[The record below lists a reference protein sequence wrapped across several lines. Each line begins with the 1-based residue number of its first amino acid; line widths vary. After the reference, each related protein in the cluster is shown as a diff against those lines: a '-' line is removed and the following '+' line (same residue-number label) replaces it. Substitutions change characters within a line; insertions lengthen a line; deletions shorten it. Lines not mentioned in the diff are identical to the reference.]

1 MVCAKLT
8 ALVYTIGPG
17 PGIWAGGVG
26 IPEEGG
32 VKRKLIAAIG
42 IAGMMVSIAACG
54 GDKDSGD
61 SKGSEA
67 KELTVWLTVDA
78 QNNWPAL
85 VKAADAAVQKKHPGL
100 KITHEYYGWPD
111 KNAKLDAVLATDKAP
126 DVVEMGNTEMLG
138 YMVKGAF
145 APLDASKF
153 DNSSAWL
160 DGLKASVT
168 YDGKTYGVPYYAG
181 GRVANWRKDVF
192 AKVGVKSAPTTYAEL
207 TAALDKVQKKEG
219 DKFSAWYQ
227 PTRDWYA
234 AMSFVYDAGGSIAV
248 ESGGKWKAS
257 LSSPE
262 SVKGLNEF
270 KNVVDE
276 YMHGDKTKD
285 ESDRYIVYGQGKSGM
300 IFAPAW
306 EGATAAAK
314 ENDKTGKLAG
324 NVENFVMPGPSGKNL
339 PVFLGGSD
347 LAVPVKSD
355 AQDLAAEWINAFTGP
370 SGQKG
375 LMAKG
380 NLPNNKTDL
389 ATLKNDPATAVPATA
404 AESNWFVPMAPG
416 WGQVEK
422 AQVLQNML
430 QSIGTGKKTVEAAA
444 KEADAAID
452 KVINNS

>member
-1 MVCAKLT
+1 M
-8 ALVYTIGPG
+8 
-17 PGIWAGGVG
+17 
-26 IPEEGG
+26 
-32 VKRKLIAAIG
+32 KRKLIAAIG

-54 GDKDSGD
+54 GNDD
-61 SKGSEA
+61 KGSSNSGADA

-78 QNNWPAL
+78 QNNWPQL
-85 VKAADAAVQKKHPGL
+85 VKAADAAVQKAHPGV
-100 KITHEYYGWPD
+100 KIKHEYYGWPD
-111 KNAKLDAVLATDKAP
+111 KNTKLDAVLATDKAP

-145 APLDASKF
+145 APVDPAKF
-153 DNSSAWL
+153 TNSSAWL

-181 GRVANWRKDVF
+181 GRVANWRKDI
-192 AKVGVKSAPTTYAEL
+192 AASVGIKAPPTTYTEL
-207 TAALDKVQKKEG
+207 TADLDKIQKKEG
-219 DKFSAWYQ
+219 SKFSAWYQ

-234 AMSFVYDAGGSIAV
+234 AMSFVYDAGGAIATQ
-248 ESGGKWKAS
+248 SGDQWKGS

-262 SVKGLNEF
+262 SIKGL
-270 KNVVDE
+270 DE
-276 YMHGDKTKD
+276 WKSVIDKYMHGDKTKD
-285 ESDRYIVYGQGKSGM
+285 ESDRYIVYGQGKASM
-300 IFAPAW
+300 IFAAAW
-306 EGATAAAK
+306 EGATAADPK
-314 ENDKTGKLAG
+314 NDKTGGKLKTG
-324 NVENFVMPGPSGKNL
+324 LVNFVMPGPSGKNM

-347 LAVPVKSD
+347 LAIPVKSK
-355 AQDLAAEWINAFTGP
+355 AQALAAEWINAFTGP

-389 ATLKNDPATAVPATA
+389 ATLKSDPATAVPATA

-422 AQVLQNML
+422 AQVLQTML
-430 QSIGTGKKTVEAAA
+430 QNIGTGKKSVADAA

-452 KVINNS
+452 KVINTK

>member
-1 MVCAKLT
+1 M
-8 ALVYTIGPG
+8 
-17 PGIWAGGVG
+17 
-26 IPEEGG
+26 
-32 VKRKLIAAIG
+32 KRKLTAAIG

-54 GDKDSGD
+54 GEGGGGSDKGAD
-61 SKGSEA
+61 A

-78 QNNWPAL
+78 QNNWPEL
-85 VKAADAAVQKKHPGL
+85 VKAADAAVKKKHPGV
-100 KITHEYYGWPD
+100 KINHEYYGWPD

-145 APLDASKF
+145 APLDQAKF
-153 DNSSAWL
+153 DNSDAWL

-168 YDGKTYGVPYYAG
+168 YEGKTYGVPYYAG
-181 GRVANWRKDVF
+181 GRVANWRKDV
-192 AKVGVKSAPTTYAEL
+192 AASVGVKSTPRTYKEL
-207 TAALDKVQKKEG
+207 TAALDKIQKKQG
-219 DKFSAWYQ
+219 DKYNAWYQ

-234 AMSFVYDAGGSIAV
+234 AMSFVYDAGGAIAT
-248 ESGGKWKAS
+248 ESGGQWKAS

-262 SVKGLNEF
+262 SLKGLTEF
-270 KNVVDE
+270 KNVVDS

-285 ESDRYIVYGQGKSGM
+285 ESDRYIVYGQGKSAM
-300 IFAPAW
+300 IFAAAW
-306 EGATAAAK
+306 EGATAEDPK
-314 ENDKTGKLAG
+314 NDKTGKLKG
-324 NVENFVMPGPSGKNL
+324 NLENFVMPGPSGKNM

-355 AQDLAAEWINAFTGP
+355 AQALAAEWINALTGS

-389 ATLKNDPATAVPATA
+389 ATLKNDPKTAVPATA

-422 AQVLQNML
+422 AQILQTML
-430 QSIGTGKKTVEAAA
+430 QSIGTGKKSVEAAA
-444 KEADAAID
+444 KDADAAID
-452 KVINNS
+452 KVINTK

>member
-1 MVCAKLT
+1 M
-8 ALVYTIGPG
+8 
-17 PGIWAGGVG
+17 
-26 IPEEGG
+26 
-32 VKRKLIAAIG
+32 KRKLIAAIG

-54 GDKDSGD
+54 GNDD
-61 SKGSEA
+61 KGSSNSGADA

-78 QNNWPAL
+78 QNNWPQL
-85 VKAADAAVQKKHPGL
+85 VKAADAAVQKAHPGV
-100 KITHEYYGWPD
+100 KIKHEYYGWPD
-111 KNAKLDAVLATDKAP
+111 KNTKLDAVLATDKVP
-126 DVVEMGNTEMLG
+126 DVVEMGNTEMLS

-145 APLDASKF
+145 APVDPAKF
-153 DNSSAWL
+153 TNSSAWL

-181 GRVANWRKDVF
+181 GRVANWRKDI
-192 AKVGVKSAPTTYAEL
+192 AASVGVKAPPTTYTEL
-207 TAALDKVQKKEG
+207 TADLDKIQKKEG
-219 DKFSAWYQ
+219 SKFSAWYQ

-234 AMSFVYDAGGSIAV
+234 AMSFVYDAGGAIATQ
-248 ESGGKWKAS
+248 SGSDWKAS

-262 SVKGLNEF
+262 SIKGLNEW
-270 KNVVDE
+270 KSVIDK

-285 ESDRYIVYGQGKSGM
+285 ESDRYIVYGQGKASM
-300 IFAPAW
+300 IFAAAW
-306 EGATAAAK
+306 EGATAADPK
-314 ENDKTGKLAG
+314 NDKTGGKLKTDL
-324 NVENFVMPGPSGKNL
+324 VNFVMPGPSGKNM

-347 LAVPVKSD
+347 LAVPVKSK
-355 AQDLAAEWINAFTGP
+355 AQALAAEWINAFTGP

-389 ATLKNDPATAVPATA
+389 ATLKSDPATAVPATA

-422 AQVLQNML
+422 AQVLQTML
-430 QSIGTGKKTVEAAA
+430 QNIGTGKKSVADAA

-452 KVINNS
+452 KVINTK

>member
-1 MVCAKLT
+1 M
-8 ALVYTIGPG
+8 
-17 PGIWAGGVG
+17 
-26 IPEEGG
+26 
-32 VKRKLIAAIG
+32 KRKLISAIG

-54 GDKDSGD
+54 GEGGSGGSDKGAD
-61 SKGSEA
+61 A

-78 QNNWPAL
+78 QNNWPQL

-100 KITHEYYGWPD
+100 KINHEYYGWPD

-145 APLDASKF
+145 APLDAAKF
-153 DNSSAWL
+153 DNSDAWL

-168 YDGKTYGVPYYAG
+168 YEDKTYGVPYYAG
-181 GRVANWRKDVF
+181 GRVANWRKDV
-192 AKVGVKSAPTTYAEL
+192 AASVGVKTPPKTYKEL
-207 TAALDKVQKKEG
+207 TAALDKIQKKEG
-219 DKFSAWYQ
+219 GKFSAWYQ

-234 AMSFVYDAGGSIAV
+234 AMSFVYDAGGAIAT
-248 ESGGKWKAS
+248 ESGGRWKAS

-262 SVKGLNEF
+262 SLKGLKEF
-270 KNVVDE
+270 KNVVDR

-285 ESDRYIVYGQGKSGM
+285 ESDRYIVYGQGKSAM
-300 IFAPAW
+300 IFAAAW
-306 EGATAAAK
+306 EGATSEDPK
-314 ENDKTGKLAG
+314 NDKTGKLKG
-324 NVENFVMPGPSGKNL
+324 NLENFVMPGPSGKNM

-355 AQDLAAEWINAFTGP
+355 AQALAAEWINAFTGS

-389 ATLKNDPATAVPATA
+389 ATLKNDPKTAVPATA
-404 AESNWFVPMAPG
+404 AESSWFVPMAPG

-422 AQVLQNML
+422 AQILQTML
-430 QSIGTGKKTVEAAA
+430 QSIGTGKKSVEAAA

-452 KVINNS
+452 KVINTK

>member
-1 MVCAKLT
+1 M
-8 ALVYTIGPG
+8 
-17 PGIWAGGVG
+17 
-26 IPEEGG
+26 
-32 VKRKLIAAIG
+32 KRKLIAAIG

-54 GDKDSGD
+54 DSDSGSSD
-61 SKGSEA
+61 NTGADA

-78 QNNWPAL
+78 QNNWPEL
-85 VKAADAAVQKKHPGL
+85 VKAADAALTKKHPGI
-100 KITHEYYGWPD
+100 KINHEYYGWPD

-145 APLDASKF
+145 APVDPAKF
-153 DNSSAWL
+153 DNSAAWL

-168 YDGKTYGVPYYAG
+168 YEGKTYGVPYYAG
-181 GRVANWRKDVF
+181 GRVANWRKDV
-192 AKVGVKSAPTTYAEL
+192 AASVGVKSVPTTYAEL
-207 TAALDKVQKKEG
+207 TSALDRIQKSEG
-219 DKFSAWYQ
+219 DKYNAWYQ

-234 AMSFVYDAGGSIAV
+234 AMSFVYDAGGSIAE
-248 ESGGKWKAS
+248 ESGGQWKAT

-262 SVKGLNEF
+262 SVKGLTEF
-270 KNVVDE
+270 KNVVDK

-285 ESDRYIVYGQGKSGM
+285 ESDRYIVYGQGRTSM
-300 IFAPAW
+300 IFAAAW
-306 EGATAAAK
+306 EGATAEAP
-314 ENDKTGKLAG
+314 ENDKTGKLKG
-324 NVENFVMPGPSGKNL
+324 NLENFVMPGPSGKNM

-347 LAVPVKSD
+347 LAIPVKSK
-355 AQDLAAEWINAFTGP
+355 AQTVAAEWINAYTGAG
-370 SGQKG
+370 GQKG

-389 ATLKNDPATAVPATA
+389 ATLKSDPATAVPATA

-422 AQVLQNML
+422 AQILQTML
-430 QSIGTGKKTVEAAA
+430 QSIGTGKKTVEEAA

-452 KVINNS
+452 EVINVK

>member
-1 MVCAKLT
+1 M
-8 ALVYTIGPG
+8 
-17 PGIWAGGVG
+17 
-26 IPEEGG
+26 
-32 VKRKLIAAIG
+32 KRKLVAAIG

-54 GDKDSGD
+54 GDGSGGSD
-61 SKGSEA
+61 KGA
-67 KELTVWLTVDA
+67 DVKELTVWLTVDA
-78 QNNWPAL
+78 QNNWPEL
-85 VKAADAAVQKKHPGL
+85 VKAADAAVKKKHPGI
-100 KITHEYYGWPD
+100 KIKHEYYGWPD
-111 KNAKLDAVLATDKAP
+111 KNTKLDAVLATDKTP

-145 APLDASKF
+145 APLDPADF
-153 DNSSAWL
+153 DNSDAWL

-168 YDGKTYGVPYYAG
+168 YEGKTYGVPYYAG
-181 GRVANWRKDVF
+181 GRVANWRKDV
-192 AKVGVKSAPTTYAEL
+192 AKAAGVKSTPTTYDEL
-207 TAALDKVQKKEG
+207 TAALDRIQKKQG

-234 AMSFVYDAGGSIAV
+234 AMSFVYDAGGAIAK
-248 ESGGKWKAS
+248 EEGGQWKAT

-262 SVKGLNEF
+262 SVEGLKAF
-270 KNVVDE
+270 KNVVDK

-300 IFAPAW
+300 IFGAAW
-306 EGATAAAK
+306 EGATSADPK
-314 ENDKTGKLAG
+314 NDKTGKLKD
-324 NVENFVMPGPSGKNL
+324 NLENFVLPGPSGKNL

-355 AQDLAAEWINAFTGP
+355 AQTVAAEWINAFTGP
-370 SGQKG
+370 AGQKG
-375 LMAKG
+375 LMGKG

-389 ATLKNDPATAVPATA
+389 ATLKDDPATAVPATA

-422 AQVLQNML
+422 AQILQTML
-430 QSIGTGKKTVEAAA
+430 QSIGTGKKSVEDAA

-452 KVINNS
+452 KVINTK

>member
-1 MVCAKLT
+1 MKRRLT
-8 ALVYTIGPG
+8 
-17 PGIWAGGVG
+17 
-26 IPEEGG
+26 
-32 VKRKLIAAIG
+32 AAIG
-42 IAGMMVSIAACG
+42 VAGMVMSIAACG
-54 GDKDSGD
+54 GSDNKAG
-61 SKGSEA
+61 GSDNGADA

-78 QNNWPAL
+78 QNNWPEL
-85 VKAADAAVQKKHPGL
+85 VKAADATVQKKHPGI
-100 KITHEYYGWPD
+100 KIKHEYYGWPD
-111 KNAKLDAVLATDKAP
+111 KNTKLDAVLATDKAP

-145 APLDASKF
+145 APVDAAEF
-153 DNSSAWL
+153 ANSSAWL

-181 GRVANWRKDVF
+181 GRVGNWRKDIF
-192 AKVGVKSAPTTYAEL
+192 ASAGVTKAPTTYQEL
-207 TAALDKVQKKEG
+207 TDALDKVQKKEG
-219 DKFSAWYQ
+219 KKFSAWYQ

-234 AMSFVYDAGGSIAV
+234 AMSFVYDAGGSIAK
-248 ESGGKWKAS
+248 EEGGQWKAN

-262 SVKGLNEF
+262 SVKGLTEF
-270 KNVVDE
+270 KNVVDK

-300 IFAPAW
+300 IFGAAW
-306 EGATAAAK
+306 EGGAAADPK
-314 ENDKTGKLAG
+314 ADKTGKLKD
-324 NVENFVMPGPSGKNL
+324 NLENFVMPGPSGKNI

-347 LAVPVKSD
+347 LAIPVKSK
-355 AQDLAAEWINAFTGP
+355 AQAVAAEWINAFAGS

-389 ATLKNDPATAVPATA
+389 ATLKSDPATAVPATA

-422 AQVLQNML
+422 AQTLQTML
-430 QSIGTGKKTVEAAA
+430 QAIGTGKQSVEEAA

-452 KVINNS
+452 KVINTK

>member
-1 MVCAKLT
+1 M
-8 ALVYTIGPG
+8 
-17 PGIWAGGVG
+17 
-26 IPEEGG
+26 
-32 VKRKLIAAIG
+32 KRKLTAAIG

-54 GDKDSGD
+54 GEGGGGSDKGAD
-61 SKGSEA
+61 A

-78 QNNWPAL
+78 QNNWPEL
-85 VKAADAAVQKKHPGL
+85 VKAADAAVKKKHPGV
-100 KITHEYYGWPD
+100 KINHEYYGWPD

-145 APLDASKF
+145 APLDQAEF
-153 DNSSAWL
+153 DHSDAWL

-168 YDGKTYGVPYYAG
+168 YEGKAYGVPYYAG
-181 GRVANWRKDVF
+181 GRVANWRKDV
-192 AKVGVKSAPTTYAEL
+192 AASVGVKSTPKTYKEL
-207 TAALDKVQKKEG
+207 TAALDKIQKKQG
-219 DKFSAWYQ
+219 DKYNAWYQ

-234 AMSFVYDAGGSIAV
+234 AMSFVYDAGGAIAT
-248 ESGGKWKAS
+248 ESGGQWKAS

-262 SVKGLNEF
+262 SLKGLTEF
-270 KNVVDE
+270 KNVVDS

-285 ESDRYIVYGQGKSGM
+285 ESDRYIVYGQGKTAM
-300 IFAPAW
+300 IFAAAW
-306 EGATAAAK
+306 EGATAEDPK
-314 ENDKTGKLAG
+314 NDKTGKLKG
-324 NVENFVMPGPSGKNL
+324 NLENFVMPGPSGKNM

-355 AQDLAAEWINAFTGP
+355 AQALAAEWINALTGS

-389 ATLKNDPATAVPATA
+389 ATLKNDPKTAVPATA

-422 AQVLQNML
+422 AQILQTML
-430 QSIGTGKKTVEAAA
+430 QSIGTGKKSVEAAA
-444 KEADAAID
+444 KDADAAID
-452 KVINNS
+452 KVINTK

>member
-1 MVCAKLT
+1 M
-8 ALVYTIGPG
+8 
-17 PGIWAGGVG
+17 
-26 IPEEGG
+26 
-32 VKRKLIAAIG
+32 KRKLIAAIG

-54 GDKDSGD
+54 DSDSGSSD
-61 SKGSEA
+61 NTGADA

-78 QNNWPAL
+78 QNNWPEL
-85 VKAADAAVQKKHPGL
+85 VKAADAALVKKHPGI
-100 KITHEYYGWPD
+100 KINHEYYGWPD

-126 DVVEMGNTEMLG
+126 DVVEMGNTEMLS

-145 APLDASKF
+145 APVDPAKF
-153 DNSSAWL
+153 ENSAAWL

-168 YDGKTYGVPYYAG
+168 YEGKTYGVPYYAG
-181 GRVANWRKDVF
+181 GRVANWRKDV
-192 AKVGVKSAPTTYAEL
+192 AASVGVKSTPKTYAEL
-207 TAALDKVQKKEG
+207 TSALDKIQKKEG
-219 DKFSAWYQ
+219 DKYNAWYQ

-234 AMSFVYDAGGSIAV
+234 AMSFVYDAGGSIAE
-248 ESGGKWKAS
+248 ESGGQWKAT

-262 SVKGLNEF
+262 SVKGLTEF
-270 KNVVDE
+270 KNVIDK

-285 ESDRYIVYGQGKSGM
+285 ESDRYIVYGQGKTSM
-300 IFAPAW
+300 IFAAAW
-306 EGATAAAK
+306 EGATAEAP
-314 ENDKTGKLAG
+314 ENDKTGKLKG
-324 NVENFVMPGPSGKNL
+324 NLENFVMPGPSGKNM

-347 LAVPVKSD
+347 LAIPVKSD
-355 AQDLAAEWINAFTGP
+355 AQTVAAEWINAYTGA

-389 ATLKNDPATAVPATA
+389 ATLKSDPATAVPATA

-422 AQVLQNML
+422 AQILQTML
-430 QSIGTGKKTVEAAA
+430 QSIGTGKKTVEEAA

-452 KVINNS
+452 KVINVK

>member
-1 MVCAKLT
+1 M
-8 ALVYTIGPG
+8 
-17 PGIWAGGVG
+17 
-26 IPEEGG
+26 
-32 VKRKLIAAIG
+32 KRKLISAIG

-54 GDKDSGD
+54 GGGGGSDKGGAD
-61 SKGSEA
+61 A

-78 QNNWPAL
+78 QNNWPQL
-85 VKAADAAVQKKHPGL
+85 VKAADAAVKKKHPGL
-100 KITHEYYGWPD
+100 KINHEYYGWPD

-145 APLDASKF
+145 APLDPAKF
-153 DNSSAWL
+153 DNSDAWL

-168 YDGKTYGVPYYAG
+168 YEDKTYGVPYYAG
-181 GRVANWRKDVF
+181 GRVANWRGDI
-192 AKVGVKSAPTTYAEL
+192 AASVGVKTPPKTYKEL
-207 TAALDKVQKKEG
+207 TAALDKIQKKEG
-219 DKFSAWYQ
+219 GKFNAWYQ

-234 AMSFVYDAGGSIAV
+234 AMSFVYDAGGAIAT
-248 ESGGKWKAS
+248 ESGGQWKAS

-262 SVKGLNEF
+262 SLKGLGEF
-270 KNVVDE
+270 KKVVDS

-285 ESDRYIVYGQGKSGM
+285 ESDRYIVYGQGKSAM
-300 IFAPAW
+300 IFAAAW
-306 EGATAAAK
+306 EGATAEDPK
-314 ENDKTGKLAG
+314 NDKTGKLKG
-324 NVENFVMPGPSGKNL
+324 KLENFVMPGPSGKNM

-355 AQDLAAEWINAFTGP
+355 AQDLAAEWINAYTGS

-422 AQVLQNML
+422 AQILQTML
-430 QSIGTGKKTVEAAA
+430 QSIGTGKKSVEAAA
-444 KEADAAID
+444 KDADAAID
-452 KVINNS
+452 KVINTK

>member
-1 MVCAKLT
+1 M
-8 ALVYTIGPG
+8 
-17 PGIWAGGVG
+17 
-26 IPEEGG
+26 
-32 VKRKLIAAIG
+32 KRKLIAAIG

-54 GDKDSGD
+54 GNDD
-61 SKGSEA
+61 KGSSNSGADA

-78 QNNWPAL
+78 QNNWPQL
-85 VKAADAAVQKKHPGL
+85 VKAADAAVQKAHPGV
-100 KITHEYYGWPD
+100 KIKHEYYGWPD
-111 KNAKLDAVLATDKAP
+111 KNTKLDAVLATDKAP
-126 DVVEMGNTEMLG
+126 DVVEMGNTEMLS

-145 APLDASKF
+145 APVDPAKF
-153 DNSSAWL
+153 TNSSAWL

-181 GRVANWRKDVF
+181 GRVANWRKDI
-192 AKVGVKSAPTTYAEL
+192 AASVGVKAPPTTYAEL
-207 TAALDKVQKKEG
+207 TADLDKIQKKEG
-219 DKFSAWYQ
+219 SKFSAWYQ

-234 AMSFVYDAGGSIAV
+234 AMSFVYDAGGAIATQ
-248 ESGGKWKAS
+248 SGSDWKAS

-262 SVKGLNEF
+262 SIKGLTEW
-270 KNVVDE
+270 KSVIDK

-285 ESDRYIVYGQGKSGM
+285 ESDRYIVYGQGKASM
-300 IFAPAW
+300 IFAAAW
-306 EGATAAAK
+306 EGATAADPK
-314 ENDKTGKLAG
+314 NDKTGGKLKTDL
-324 NVENFVMPGPSGKNL
+324 VNFVMPGPSGKNM

-347 LAVPVKSD
+347 LAVPVKSK
-355 AQDLAAEWINAFTGP
+355 AQALAAEWINAFTGP

-389 ATLKNDPATAVPATA
+389 ATLKSDPATAVPATA

-422 AQVLQNML
+422 AQVLQTML
-430 QSIGTGKKTVEAAA
+430 QNIGTGKKSVADAA

-452 KVINNS
+452 KVINTK

>member
-1 MVCAKLT
+1 M
-8 ALVYTIGPG
+8 
-17 PGIWAGGVG
+17 
-26 IPEEGG
+26 
-32 VKRKLIAAIG
+32 KRKLISAIG
-42 IAGMMVSIAACG
+42 IAGMVVSIAACG
-54 GDKDSGD
+54 GEGGSGGSDKGAD
-61 SKGSEA
+61 A

-78 QNNWPAL
+78 QNNWPEL
-85 VKAADAAVQKKHPGL
+85 VKAADAAVKKKHPGL
-100 KITHEYYGWPD
+100 KINHEYYGWPD
-111 KNAKLDAVLATDKAP
+111 KNAKLDAVLATDKVP

-145 APLDASKF
+145 APLDPAEF
-153 DNSSAWL
+153 DTSDAWL

-181 GRVANWRKDVF
+181 GRVANWRGDV
-192 AKVGVKSAPTTYAEL
+192 AASVGVKTPPKTYKEL
-207 TAALDKVQKKEG
+207 TAALDKIQKKQG
-219 DKFSAWYQ
+219 GKFSAWYQ

-234 AMSFVYDAGGSIAV
+234 AMSFVYDAGGAIAT
-248 ESGGKWKAS
+248 ESGGRWKAS

-262 SVKGLNEF
+262 SLKGLKEF
-270 KNVVDE
+270 KNVVDD

-285 ESDRYIVYGQGKSGM
+285 ESDRYIVYGQGKSAM
-300 IFAPAW
+300 IFAAAW
-306 EGATAAAK
+306 EGATAEDPK
-314 ENDKTGKLAG
+314 NDKSGKLKG
-324 NVENFVMPGPSGKNL
+324 NLENFVMPGPSGKNM

-355 AQDLAAEWINAFTGP
+355 AQALAAEWINAFTGS

-389 ATLKNDPATAVPATA
+389 ATLKNDPKTAVPATA

-422 AQVLQNML
+422 AQILQTML
-430 QSIGTGKKTVEAAA
+430 QSIGTGKKSVEAAA

-452 KVINNS
+452 KVINTK

>member
-1 MVCAKLT
+1 M
-8 ALVYTIGPG
+8 
-17 PGIWAGGVG
+17 
-26 IPEEGG
+26 
-32 VKRKLIAAIG
+32 KRKLTAAIG

-54 GDKDSGD
+54 GEGGGGSDKGAD
-61 SKGSEA
+61 A

-100 KITHEYYGWPD
+100 KINHEYYGWPD

-145 APLDASKF
+145 APLDQAKF
-153 DNSSAWL
+153 DNSDAWL

-181 GRVANWRKDVF
+181 GRVANWRKDV
-192 AKVGVKSAPTTYAEL
+192 AASVGVKSTPKTYEEL
-207 TAALDKVQKKEG
+207 TAALDKIQKKQG

-234 AMSFVYDAGGSIAV
+234 AMSFVYDAGGAIAT

-262 SVKGLNEF
+262 SIKGLKEF
-270 KNVVDE
+270 ENVVDS

-285 ESDRYIVYGQGKSGM
+285 ESDRYIVYGQGKSAM
-300 IFAPAW
+300 IFAAAW
-306 EGATAAAK
+306 EGATAEDPK
-314 ENDKTGKLAG
+314 NDKTGKLKG
-324 NVENFVMPGPSGKNL
+324 NLENFVMPGPSGKNM

-355 AQDLAAEWINAFTGP
+355 AQALAAEWINAFTGS

-389 ATLKNDPATAVPATA
+389 ATLKNDPKTAVPATA
-404 AESNWFVPMAPG
+404 AESSWFVPMAPG

-422 AQVLQNML
+422 AQVLQTML
-430 QSIGTGKKTVEAAA
+430 QSIGTGKKSVEAAA

-452 KVINNS
+452 KVINTK

>member
-1 MVCAKLT
+1 
-8 ALVYTIGPG
+8 
-17 PGIWAGGVG
+17 
-26 IPEEGG
+26 

-54 GDKDSGD
+54 DSDNKSGGSDKGTD
-61 SKGSEA
+61 A
-67 KELTVWLTVDA
+67 KQLTVWLTVDA

-85 VKAADAAVQKKHPGL
+85 VKAADDAVAKKHPGL
-100 KITHEYYGWPD
+100 KIKHEYYGWPD
-111 KNAKLDAVLATDKAP
+111 KNTKLDAVLATDKAP

-145 APLDASKF
+145 APVDPSTF
-153 DNSSAWL
+153 DNSGQWL

-168 YDGKTYGVPYYAG
+168 YEDKTYGVPYYAG
-181 GRVANWRKDVF
+181 GRVANWRKDV
-192 AKVGVKSAPTTYAEL
+192 AASVGIKTPPKTYQEL
-207 TAALDKVQKKEG
+207 TADLDKIQKKEG
-219 DKFSAWYQ
+219 AKFNAWYQ

-234 AMSFVYDAGGSIAV
+234 AMSFVYDAGGSIAK
-248 ESGGKWKAS
+248 EEGGQWKAN

-262 SVKGLNEF
+262 SLKGLNDF
-270 KNVVDE
+270 KSILDK

-285 ESDRYIVYGQGKSGM
+285 ESDRYIVYGQGKSAM
-300 IFAPAW
+300 IFGAAW
-306 EGATAAAK
+306 EGATAADPK
-314 ENDKTGKLAG
+314 NDKTGKLKD
-324 NVENFVMPGPSGKNL
+324 NLENFVMPGPSGKNI

-347 LAVPVKSD
+347 LAIPVKSK
-355 AQDLAAEWINAFTGP
+355 AQGLAAEWINAFTG
-370 SGQKG
+370 SEGQKG

-422 AQVLQNML
+422 AQILQTMLQN
-430 QSIGTGKKTVEAAA
+430 IGTGKKSVEAAA
-444 KEADAAID
+444 KDADAAID
-452 KVINNS
+452 KVINTK

>member
-1 MVCAKLT
+1 M
-8 ALVYTIGPG
+8 
-17 PGIWAGGVG
+17 
-26 IPEEGG
+26 
-32 VKRKLIAAIG
+32 KRKLIAAIG

-54 GDKDSGD
+54 DSDG
-61 SKGSEA
+61 GSSDNTGADA

-78 QNNWPAL
+78 QNNWPEL
-85 VKAADAAVQKKHPGL
+85 VKAADATLTKAHPGI
-100 KITHEYYGWPD
+100 KINHEYYGWPD

-145 APLDASKF
+145 APLDPAKF
-153 DNSSAWL
+153 ENSAAWL

-181 GRVANWRKDVF
+181 GRVANWRKDV
-192 AKVGVKSAPTTYAEL
+192 AASVGVKSVPKTYAEL
-207 TAALDKVQKKEG
+207 TSDLDKIQKKEG
-219 DKFSAWYQ
+219 GKYNAWYQ

-234 AMSFVYDAGGSIAV
+234 GMSFVYDAGGSIAE
-248 ESGGKWKAS
+248 ESGGQWKAN

-262 SVKGLNEF
+262 SVKGLTEF
-270 KNVVDE
+270 KNVIDK

-285 ESDRYIVYGQGKSGM
+285 ESDRYIVYGQGRTSM
-300 IFAPAW
+300 IFAAAW
-306 EGATAAAK
+306 EGATAETP
-314 ENDKTGKLAG
+314 ENDKTGKLKG
-324 NVENFVMPGPSGKNL
+324 NTENFVMPGPSGKNM

-347 LAVPVKSD
+347 LAVPVKSK
-355 AQDLAAEWINAFTGP
+355 AQTVAAEWINAYTGA

-422 AQVLQNML
+422 AQILQTLLQN
-430 QSIGTGKKTVEAAA
+430 IGTGKETVEAAA

-452 KVINNS
+452 KVINVK

>member
-1 MVCAKLT
+1 M
-8 ALVYTIGPG
+8 
-17 PGIWAGGVG
+17 
-26 IPEEGG
+26 
-32 VKRKLIAAIG
+32 KRKLISAIG
-42 IAGMMVSIAACG
+42 VAGMVVSIAACG
-54 GDKDSGD
+54 NDGGSGGTD
-61 SKGSEA
+61 NGADA

-78 QNNWPAL
+78 QNNWPEL
-85 VKAADAAVQKKHPGL
+85 VKAADAAVQKKHPG
-100 KITHEYYGWPD
+100 IRINHEYYGWPD

-145 APLDASKF
+145 APLDPADF
-153 DNSSAWL
+153 ENSDAWL

-168 YDGKTYGVPYYAG
+168 YEGKTYGVPYYAG
-181 GRVANWRKDVF
+181 GRVANWRKDV
-192 AKVGVKSAPTTYAEL
+192 AASAGIKTPPKTYQEL
-207 TAALDKVQKKEG
+207 TAALDKIQKKEG

-234 AMSFVYDAGGSIAV
+234 AMSFVYDAGGSIAK
-248 ESGGKWKAS
+248 EEGGRWKAD

-262 SVKGLNEF
+262 SLKGLKEF
-270 KNVVDE
+270 KKVVDR

-285 ESDRYIVYGQGKSGM
+285 ESDRYLVYGQGKSAM
-300 IFAPAW
+300 IFGAAW
-306 EGATAAAK
+306 EGATAEDP
-314 ENDKTGKLAG
+314 ENDKTGKLKG
-324 NVENFVMPGPSGKNL
+324 NLENFVMPGPSGKNM

-355 AQDLAAEWINAFTGP
+355 AQAVAAEWIDAFTGA

-389 ATLKNDPATAVPATA
+389 ATLKNDPKTAVPATA
-404 AESNWFVPMAPG
+404 AESSWFVPTAPG

-422 AQVLQNML
+422 AQVLQTML
-430 QSIGTGKKTVEAAA
+430 QAIGTGKKSVEAAA

-452 KVINNS
+452 KVINTE

>member
-1 MVCAKLT
+1 M
-8 ALVYTIGPG
+8 
-17 PGIWAGGVG
+17 
-26 IPEEGG
+26 
-32 VKRKLIAAIG
+32 KRKLTAAIG

-54 GDKDSGD
+54 GEGDGGSDKGAD
-61 SKGSEA
+61 A

-78 QNNWPAL
+78 QNNWPEL
-85 VKAADAAVQKKHPGL
+85 VKAADAAVTKKHPGL
-100 KITHEYYGWPD
+100 KIYHEYYGWPD

-145 APLDASKF
+145 APLDQSKF
-153 DNSSAWL
+153 DNADAWL
-160 DGLKASVT
+160 DGLKASVA
-168 YDGKTYGVPYYAG
+168 YEGKTYGVPYYAG
-181 GRVANWRKDVF
+181 GRVANWRKDV
-192 AKVGVKSAPTTYAEL
+192 AASAGVKSTPKTYQDL
-207 TAALDKVQKKEG
+207 TAALDKIQKKQG
-219 DKFSAWYQ
+219 GKFSAWYQ

-234 AMSFVYDAGGSIAV
+234 AMSFVYDAGGAIAG
-248 ESGGKWKAS
+248 ESGGQWKAS

-262 SVKGLNEF
+262 SLKGLKEF
-270 KNVVDE
+270 KNVVDS

-285 ESDRYIVYGQGKSGM
+285 ESDRYIVYGQGKSAM
-300 IFAPAW
+300 IFAAAW
-306 EGATAAAK
+306 EGATAEDPK
-314 ENDKTGKLAG
+314 NDKTGKLKG
-324 NVENFVMPGPSGKNL
+324 NLENFVMPGPSGKNM

-355 AQDLAAEWINAFTGP
+355 AQALAAEWINAFTGS

-389 ATLKNDPATAVPATA
+389 ATLKNDPKTAVPATA
-404 AESNWFVPMAPG
+404 AESSWFVPMAPG

-422 AQVLQNML
+422 AQILQTMLQN
-430 QSIGTGKKTVEAAA
+430 IGTGKKSVEAAA

-452 KVINNS
+452 KVINTK

>member
-1 MVCAKLT
+1 M
-8 ALVYTIGPG
+8 
-17 PGIWAGGVG
+17 
-26 IPEEGG
+26 
-32 VKRKLIAAIG
+32 KRKLIAAIG

-54 GDKDSGD
+54 GEGGGGSDKGAD
-61 SKGSEA
+61 A

-78 QNNWPAL
+78 QNNWPDL
-85 VKAADAAVQKKHPGL
+85 VKAADAAVKKKHPGV
-100 KITHEYYGWPD
+100 KINHEYYGWPD

-145 APLDASKF
+145 APLDQATF
-153 DNSSAWL
+153 DHSDAWL

-168 YDGKTYGVPYYAG
+168 YEDKTYGVPYYAG
-181 GRVANWRKDVF
+181 GRVANWRKDV
-192 AKVGVKSAPTTYAEL
+192 AASVGVKSTPKTYEEL
-207 TAALDKVQKKEG
+207 TAALDKIQKKQG
-219 DKFSAWYQ
+219 DKYNAWYQ

-234 AMSFVYDAGGSIAV
+234 AMSFVYDAGGAIAT
-248 ESGGKWKAS
+248 ESGGQWKAS

-262 SVKGLNEF
+262 SLKGLKEF
-270 KNVVDE
+270 KNVVDS

-285 ESDRYIVYGQGKSGM
+285 ESDRYIVYGQGKSAM
-300 IFAPAW
+300 IFAAAW
-306 EGATAAAK
+306 EGATAEDPK
-314 ENDKTGKLAG
+314 NDKTGKLKG
-324 NVENFVMPGPSGKNL
+324 NLENFVMPGPSGKNM

-355 AQDLAAEWINAFTGP
+355 AQALAAEWINALTG
-370 SGQKG
+370 SAGQKG

-389 ATLKNDPATAVPATA
+389 ATLKNDPKTAVPATA

-422 AQVLQNML
+422 AQILQTML
-430 QSIGTGKKTVEAAA
+430 QSIGTGKKSVEAAA
-444 KEADAAID
+444 KDADAAID
-452 KVINNS
+452 KVINTK

>member
-1 MVCAKLT
+1 M
-8 ALVYTIGPG
+8 
-17 PGIWAGGVG
+17 
-26 IPEEGG
+26 
-32 VKRKLIAAIG
+32 KRKLVAAIG

-54 GDKDSGD
+54 SDKKDGGSD
-61 SKGSEA
+61 KGADA

-78 QNNWPAL
+78 QNNWPEL
-85 VKAADAAVQKKHPGL
+85 VKAADDAVTKKHPGL
-100 KITHEYYGWPD
+100 KIKHEYYGWPD
-111 KNAKLDAVLATDKAP
+111 KNTKLDAVLATDKAP

-145 APLDASKF
+145 APVDPAKF
-153 DNSSAWL
+153 DNASAWL

-192 AKVGVKSAPTTYAEL
+192 TAAGVKSTPKTYQEL
-207 TAALDKVQKKEG
+207 TADLDKVQKKQG
-219 DKFSAWYQ
+219 DKFNAWYQ

-234 AMSFVYDAGGSIAV
+234 AMSFVFDAGGSIAKQ
-248 ESGGKWKAS
+248 EGGQWKAS

-262 SVKGLNEF
+262 SIKGLTEF
-270 KNVVDE
+270 KNVIDK

-300 IFAPAW
+300 IFGAAW
-306 EGATAAAK
+306 EGATAADPK
-314 ENDKTGKLAG
+314 NDKTGKLKD
-324 NVENFVMPGPSGKNL
+324 NNENFVMPGPSGKNM

-347 LAVPVKSD
+347 LAIPVKSK
-355 AQDLAAEWINAFTGP
+355 AQGLAAEWINAFTGP

-375 LMAKG
+375 LIAKG

-389 ATLKNDPATAVPATA
+389 ATLKNDPKTAVPATA

-422 AQVLQNML
+422 AQVLQTML
-430 QSIGTGKKTVEAAA
+430 QNIGTGKKSVQDAA

-452 KVINNS
+452 KVINTK

>member
-1 MVCAKLT
+1 M
-8 ALVYTIGPG
+8 
-17 PGIWAGGVG
+17 
-26 IPEEGG
+26 
-32 VKRKLIAAIG
+32 KRKLTAAIG

-54 GDKDSGD
+54 GEGGGGSDKGAD
-61 SKGSEA
+61 A

-78 QNNWPAL
+78 QNNWPDL
-85 VKAADAAVQKKHPGL
+85 VKAADAAVKKKHPGV
-100 KITHEYYGWPD
+100 KINHEYYGWPD

-145 APLDASKF
+145 APLDQATF
-153 DNSSAWL
+153 DHSDAWL

-168 YDGKTYGVPYYAG
+168 YEDKTYGVPYYAG
-181 GRVANWRKDVF
+181 GRVANWRKDV
-192 AKVGVKSAPTTYAEL
+192 AASVGVKSTPKTYQEL
-207 TAALDKVQKKEG
+207 TAALDKIQKKQG
-219 DKFSAWYQ
+219 DKYNAWYQ

-234 AMSFVYDAGGSIAV
+234 AMSFVYDAGGAIAT
-248 ESGGKWKAS
+248 ESGGQWKAS

-262 SVKGLNEF
+262 SLKGLKEF
-270 KNVVDE
+270 KNVVDS

-285 ESDRYIVYGQGKSGM
+285 ESDRYIVYGQGKSAM
-300 IFAPAW
+300 IFAAAW
-306 EGATAAAK
+306 EGATAEDPK
-314 ENDKTGKLAG
+314 NDKTGKLKG
-324 NVENFVMPGPSGKNL
+324 NLENFVMPGPSGKNM

-355 AQDLAAEWINAFTGP
+355 AQALAAEWINALTG
-370 SGQKG
+370 STGQKG

-389 ATLKNDPATAVPATA
+389 ATLKNDPKTAVPATA

-422 AQVLQNML
+422 AQILQTML
-430 QSIGTGKKTVEAAA
+430 QSIGTGKKSVEAAA
-444 KEADAAID
+444 QDADAAID
-452 KVINNS
+452 KVINTK

>member
-1 MVCAKLT
+1 M
-8 ALVYTIGPG
+8 
-17 PGIWAGGVG
+17 
-26 IPEEGG
+26 
-32 VKRKLIAAIG
+32 KRKLVAAIG

-54 GDKDSGD
+54 GGKDDGSSG
-61 SKGSEA
+61 KGGADA

-78 QNNWPAL
+78 QNNWPEL
-85 VKAADAAVQKKHPGL
+85 VKAADDAVTKKHPGL
-100 KITHEYYGWPD
+100 KIKHEYYGWPD
-111 KNAKLDAVLATDKAP
+111 KNTKLDAVLATDKAP

-145 APLDASKF
+145 APVDAADFTGS
-153 DNSSAWL
+153 DAWL

-181 GRVANWRKDVF
+181 GRVANWRKDVI
-192 AKVGVKSAPTTYAEL
+192 AAAGVKSVPKTYQEL
-207 TAALDKVQKKEG
+207 TADLDKVQKKQG
-219 DKFSAWYQ
+219 DKFNAWYQ

-234 AMSFVYDAGGSIAV
+234 AMSFVYDAGGSIAK
-248 ESGGKWKAS
+248 EEGGQWKAN

-262 SVKGLNEF
+262 SLKGLNEF
-270 KNVVDE
+270 KNVVDK

-300 IFAPAW
+300 IFGAAW
-306 EGATAAAK
+306 EGAAASDP
-314 ENDKTGKLAG
+314 EQDKTGKLKD
-324 NVENFVMPGPSGKNL
+324 NNENFVMPGPSGKNM

-347 LAVPVKSD
+347 LAVPVKSK
-355 AQDLAAEWINAFTGP
+355 AQALAAEWINAFTGP

-375 LMAKG
+375 LMGKG

-389 ATLKNDPATAVPATA
+389 ATLKDDPATAVPATA

-422 AQVLQNML
+422 AQVLQTML
-430 QSIGTGKKTVEAAA
+430 QNIGTGKKSVEAAA

-452 KVINNS
+452 KVINTK

>member
-1 MVCAKLT
+1 M
-8 ALVYTIGPG
+8 
-17 PGIWAGGVG
+17 
-26 IPEEGG
+26 
-32 VKRKLIAAIG
+32 KRKLTAAIG
-42 IAGMMVSIAACG
+42 IAGMMISIAACG
-54 GDKDSGD
+54 GDKDSG
-61 SKGSEA
+61 GSDKNGAEA

-78 QNNWPAL
+78 QNNWPDL

-168 YDGKTYGVPYYAG
+168 YEDKTYGVPYYAG
-181 GRVANWRKDVF
+181 GRVGNWRKDLF
-192 AKVGVKSAPTTYAEL
+192 ASVGVKTAPTTYAEL

-219 DKFSAWYQ
+219 DKFNAWYQ

-248 ESGGKWKAS
+248 ESGGEWKAN

-270 KNVVDE
+270 KNVVDK

-300 IFAPAW
+300 IFGAAW
-306 EGATAAAK
+306 EGATAEAP
-314 ENDKTGKLAG
+314 ENDKTGKLKG
-324 NVENFVMPGPSGKNL
+324 NLENFVMPGPSGKNL

-389 ATLKNDPATAVPATA
+389 ATLKGDPKTAVPATA

-422 AQVLQNML
+422 AQILQTML
-430 QSIGTGKKTVEAAA
+430 QSIGTGKKTVEEAA

-452 KVINNS
+452 KVINTK

>member
-1 MVCAKLT
+1 MKRKLT
-8 ALVYTIGPG
+8 A
-17 PGIWAGGVG
+17 A
-26 IPEEGG
+26 
-32 VKRKLIAAIG
+32 IA

-54 GDKDSGD
+54 GEGGGGSDKGAD
-61 SKGSEA
+61 A

-78 QNNWPAL
+78 QNNWPSL

-100 KITHEYYGWPD
+100 KINHEYYGWPD

-145 APLDASKF
+145 APLDQSAF
-153 DNSSAWL
+153 DNSDAWL

-181 GRVANWRKDVF
+181 GRVANWRKDV
-192 AKVGVKSAPTTYAEL
+192 AASVGVKSTPKTYKEL
-207 TAALDKVQKKEG
+207 TAALDKIQKKQG

-234 AMSFVYDAGGSIAV
+234 AMSFVYDAGGAIAT
-248 ESGGKWKAS
+248 ESGGRWKAS

-262 SVKGLNEF
+262 SLKGLKEF
-270 KNVVDE
+270 KNVVDS

-285 ESDRYIVYGQGKSGM
+285 ESDRYIVYGQGKSAM
-300 IFAPAW
+300 IFAAAW
-306 EGATAAAK
+306 EGATAEDPK
-314 ENDKTGKLAG
+314 NDKTGKLKG
-324 NVENFVMPGPSGKNL
+324 NLENFVMPGPSGKNM

-355 AQDLAAEWINAFTGP
+355 AQALAAEWINALTGS

-389 ATLKNDPATAVPATA
+389 ATLKNDPKTAVPATA

-422 AQVLQNML
+422 AQILQTML
-430 QSIGTGKKTVEAAA
+430 QSIGTGRKSVEAAA
-444 KEADAAID
+444 KDADAAID
-452 KVINNS
+452 KVINTK